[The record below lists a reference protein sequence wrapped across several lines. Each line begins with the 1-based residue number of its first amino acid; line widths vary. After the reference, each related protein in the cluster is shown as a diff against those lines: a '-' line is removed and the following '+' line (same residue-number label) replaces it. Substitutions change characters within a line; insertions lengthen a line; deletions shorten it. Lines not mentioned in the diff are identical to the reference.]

1 MTIPAG
7 TRRMPPY
14 AGDGSTTDFAVT
26 FYVPTTDSI
35 TVIEV
40 DDVTEAQSVKIL
52 DTDYTISNLGVEAGS
67 TVSFLTAPES
77 GKSIYIIGDMPLTQP
92 SDFKNQSSYQGIKH
106 EKGFDRAAIHVQELA
121 NKALQA
127 TDLVTLNYD
136 AQGRDIEDIG
146 SAYADALY
154 IGGVPVVPDGM
165 AFSLPDPA
173 GNPNE
178 FLVVNAAGTAYE
190 LKTHAQQDVAKQSEI
205 ASGAAGA
212 VIFVDTVAGMKALTG
227 LVDGATA
234 STSGHTNEGVG
245 SGEYIYDSALGS
257 FNKVTTVASTAL
269 SGGFRLKTNGW
280 VNVAQAGAIEGADAT
295 TQIQDT
301 LNAAKFVIIDGVY
314 NLSDKLSLSSDH
326 TIYMTARTRITQLT
340 ADKQIFYALQKDSVT
355 LACNGA
361 ILIGEGTWSAGWT
374 GNSNHFDHGI
384 ELLGCTKVRVFDPH
398 CRNNGHAGIVIGGG
412 ADIRIVRPTI
422 EGTHAYST
430 PLPSG
435 ANFQNGVWIYD
446 HATYGKAEDIFIEAP
461 DISGCAQ
468 GVLRENYGT
477 ASLADVTLSIPDA
490 KIHDIPG
497 QHAFYIQ
504 GGMCTAENATLTNI
518 ELSGFKV
525 QSADA
530 NQDIR
535 GYKFSGTA
543 YNVKSNL
550 VDLATL
556 GTGSVQSVEFNVVGD
571 AIGTCVAINGDVR
584 TVTGTVTASNSD
596 DYLAYIFGDGPTGI
610 DLTLNGDVV
619 GQDGVLITA
628 TNADIKLRPRIRN
641 ANANNAGGA
650 ISGIR
655 VESAT
660 ATVEIYDPDVH
671 DSGSKMNYGLFNSI
685 AGGIVKVRGS
695 ARFTGA
701 IDTAVR
707 STGVIE
713 EWPSEVTLSG
723 TNGAF
728 TSTANVRSTQ
738 TMRFTANS
746 TSASNVVLWQQT
758 LPDESATLVE
768 IELIGKLA
776 NSSER
781 RAVKAAG
788 LFYRD
793 GGGIVT
799 IQGAVDVDVDIA
811 SAGFAGV
818 YSLASNGATEV
829 ALQVNSAGVATYNWL
844 VNVKSTRLT

>member
-26 FYVPTTDSI
+26 FYVPTSDSI
-35 TVIEV
+35 KVIEV
-40 DDVTEAQSVKIL
+40 DDVTEAQTVKVL
-52 DTDYTISNLGVEAGS
+52 DTDYTIDNLGVEAGS
-67 TVSFLTAPES
+67 TVSFVTAPES

-92 SDFKNQSSYQGIKH
+92 ADFKNQSSYQGIKH
-106 EKGFDRAAIHVQELA
+106 EKGFDRAAIHIQEMA

-127 TDLVTLNYD
+127 TNLVTLNYD

-146 SAYADALY
+146 AAYVDTLY
-154 IGGVPVVPDGM
+154 IGGILVVPEGM
-165 AFSLPDPA
+165 AYSLPGPT
-173 GNPNE
+173 GSPNE
-178 FLVVNAAGTAYE
+178 IVTTNSLGTAYE
-190 LKTHAQQDVAKQSEI
+190 LKSLPE
-205 ASGAAGA
+205 AGA
-212 VIFVDTVAGMKALTG
+212 VTFVDTIANMKALTG
-227 LVDGATA
+227 LVDGATV

-245 SGEYIYDSALGS
+245 SGEYIYDSALVS

-280 VNVAQAGAIEGADAT
+280 VNVAQAGAIEGTDAT
-295 TQIQDT
+295 TQIQDA
-301 LNAAKFVIIDGVY
+301 LDAAKFVIIDGVY
-314 NLSDKLSLSSDH
+314 SVSDKLSLSSDH

-340 ADKQIFYALQKDSVT
+340 ADKQIFYALQKDSIT
-355 LACNGA
+355 MCFNGA
-361 ILIGEGTWSAGWT
+361 IIIGKGTWSAAWT

-384 ELLGCTKVRVFDPH
+384 ELLGCTKVRILDPH

-435 ANFQNGVWIYD
+435 ANFQNGIWIYD
-446 HATYGKAEDIFIEAP
+446 HATYGKGEDVFIEAP

-504 GGMCTAENATLTNI
+504 GGMCTAEDATLTNI

-707 STGVIE
+707 STGIIE
-713 EWPSEVTLSG
+713 EWPSETTLSG